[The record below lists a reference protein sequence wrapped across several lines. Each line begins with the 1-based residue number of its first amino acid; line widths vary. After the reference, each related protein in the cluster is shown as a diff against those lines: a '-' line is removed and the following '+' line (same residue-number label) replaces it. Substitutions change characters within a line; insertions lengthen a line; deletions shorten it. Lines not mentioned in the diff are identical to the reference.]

1 MSELN
6 LYFAKCGV
14 KNICML
20 TPFQSE
26 DEEEIEDMTI
36 NPTDLILLTAR
47 NEDDVSHLE
56 VCQCNQIL

>member
-6 LYFAKCGV
+6 LYLAKCGL
-14 KNICML
+14 KSICMS

-56 VCQCNQIL
+56 VC

>member
-1 MSELN
+1 
-6 LYFAKCGV
+6 
-14 KNICML
+14 ML

-56 VCQCNQIL
+56 VCQSNQILL